1 MTEPDRKPD
10 TQTIRTITYSRVVDL
25 SHPIHPGIPQWPGD
39 PLVEFHETA
48 RLGRDG
54 YYLRWFS
61 MGEHSATHMNAPIA
75 FHADGLS
82 IDAYPP
88 ESLTVPAVVIDV
100 TERCAEN
107 PAYAL
112 TSAELLAW
120 EDGHGSVPMGSAV
133 LLHTGWPQK
142 WHEPV
147 AYLGS
152 GPNNETRFPGFSY
165 EAADLLISQRAV
177 AGLGTDT
184 PGLEPG
190 SDTGFTVNKLVLEQ
204 PRIAL
209 ENLTNLDQ
217 LPPTGIT
224 LVIGILRLQGG
235 SGSPVSVTAF
245 VE

>member
-10 TQTIRTITYSRVVDL
+10 ARTIRTITYSRVVDL

-39 PLVEFHETA
+39 PPVGFQETA
-48 RLGRDG
+48 RLDRDG
-54 YYLRWFS
+54 YYLRRFS

-88 ESLTVPAVVIDV
+88 ESLTVPAIVVDV
-100 TERCAEN
+100 TNRCSGN
-107 PAYAL
+107 PDYTL
-112 TSAELLAW
+112 SSAELLAW
-120 EDGHGSVPMGSAV
+120 EENHGTVPMGSVV
-133 LLHTGWPQK
+133 LLHTGWHQK
-142 WHEPV
+142 WQDPV

-152 GPNNETRFPGFSY
+152 GLDNETRFPGFSY
-165 EAADLLISQRAV
+165 EAADLLISQRAA

-190 SDTGFTVNKLVLEQ
+190 SGTAFTVNKLVLAQ

>member
-1 MTEPDRKPD
+1 MTEPDRKPNAP
-10 TQTIRTITYSRVVDL
+10 INKTITYSRVVDL
-25 SHPIHPGIPQWPGD
+25 SHQIHPGIPQWPGD
-39 PLVEFHETA
+39 PPVEFHETA
-48 RLGRDG
+48 RLDGDG
-54 YYLRWFS
+54 YYLRRFS

-75 FHADGLS
+75 FQPEGRS
-82 IDAYPP
+82 IDAYSA

-100 TERCAEN
+100 TNRCSGN
-107 PAYAL
+107 PDYAL
-112 TSAELLAW
+112 SSAELLAW
-120 EDGHGSVPMGSAV
+120 EGSHDSIPMGSVV
-133 LLHTGWPQK
+133 LLHTGWHRR
-142 WHEPV
+142 WSDSA

-165 EAADLLISQRAV
+165 EAAHILISQRGV
-177 AGLGTDT
+177 NGLGTDT

-209 ENLTNLDQ
+209 ENLANLDQ
-217 LPPTGIT
+217 LPPIGIT

>member
-1 MTEPDRKPD
+1 MTEPDRKPVAG
-10 TQTIRTITYSRVVDL
+10 TMRTITYSRVVDL
-25 SHPIHPGIPQWPGD
+25 SHPIHAGIPRWPGD

-48 RLGRDG
+48 RLDRDG
-54 YYLRWFS
+54 YYLRRFS

-75 FHADGLS
+75 FHPGGVG

-100 TERCAEN
+100 TNPCAEN
-107 PAYAL
+107 PDYAL
-112 TSAELLAW
+112 TCAKLLEW
-120 EDGHGSVPMGSAV
+120 EGSHGSVPMGSVV
-133 LLHTGWPQK
+133 LLDTGWHQK
-142 WHEPV
+142 WQDPV
-147 AYLGS
+147 DYLGS

-165 EAADLLISQRAV
+165 EAADLLIRQRAV
-177 AGLGTDT
+177 AGLGTGT

-190 SDTGFTVNKLVLEQ
+190 SDNGFTVNKLVLEQ

-217 LPPTGIT
+217 LPPIGIT